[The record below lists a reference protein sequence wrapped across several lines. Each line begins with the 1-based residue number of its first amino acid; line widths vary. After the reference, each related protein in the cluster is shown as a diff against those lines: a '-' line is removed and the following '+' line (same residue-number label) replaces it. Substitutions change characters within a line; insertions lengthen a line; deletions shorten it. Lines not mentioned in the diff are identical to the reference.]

1 MAEQNGSVN
10 KNALSIPEV
19 IPILP
24 LQNVLVFPKTMIPLE
39 VTGSASVLVD
49 EAMTKDRLV
58 GLIMA
63 KKEPETSQQFKKE
76 ELHAVGTCAM
86 IMKMAKTSEHNTQLL
101 LQGVSRFSI
110 EEMVE
115 GKQYQQARINV
126 IEEKESKDIETEALV
141 SNLLSLF
148 DKILKL
154 SPFLPPEFGP
164 MAKSITDAGILAD
177 LIASIINA
185 PVEEKQKILD
195 IADVKERL
203 KELTRMVNHQMEVLE
218 LGNKIQSKVKDD
230 IDKSQREYYL
240 RQQLKA
246 IRQELGEADENAVET
261 DEYRKKIE
269 EKNLPEEAK
278 KEALRELERLS
289 RMHPSSAEYTVSS
302 TYLDWVTALPWQNS
316 TEDNLDIALA
326 RRILDEDHYGLAKPK
341 KRIIEYLAVRKLK
354 PDSKGPIL
362 CFAGPPGTGKT
373 SLGQSIARALGRKF
387 WRIALGGV
395 RDEAEIRGH
404 RRTYIG
410 ALPGRII
417 QGLRRA
423 ESNNPVFMLDEIDK
437 LGNDF
442 RGDPSSALL
451 EVLDPQQNYSFTDH
465 YLDVPFD
472 LSKVLFIATANML
485 ETIPP
490 ALLDRLE
497 VIELSGYTQE
507 EKMKIAEKYLIP
519 RQLKENGLSGDQFKL
534 TQKALASII
543 TGYTREAGVR
553 NLEREIANACRG
565 VAAQIAE
572 GSIKSKTV
580 TEKDIHKYL
589 GAPRVPTD
597 IDARITRPGI
607 AIGLAW
613 TPVGG
618 DVLFIEA
625 TAMQG
630 KKGLT
635 LTGQLGDV
643 MKESAAAALS
653 FIRANARELGVN
665 PDFFDDRDIHIHV
678 PAGAT
683 PKDGPSAGVTMLTA
697 LTSLLTGRKVKKQL
711 AMTGEITLRGAVL
724 PVGGIKEKVLAA
736 YRAGI
741 KTVILPEWNRKDL
754 EDIPADVQKKIAFH
768 FVGDMMDVLLLALEP
783 AKEKA
788 AAKKT
793 VSSKG
798 VKSSAKKTAKTAN
811 GKVAAQPVKGE
822 SRKGQT
828 AFTKK
833 H

>member
-1 MAEQNGSVN
+1 MTEQNVPQQN
-10 KNALSIPEV
+10 KNTFNIPEV

-24 LQNVLVFPKTMIPLE
+24 LHNVLVFPKTMIPLE
-39 VTGSASVLVD
+39 VTGSASLLVD
-49 EAMTKDRLV
+49 EAMTTDRLI
-58 GLIMA
+58 GLIMSKNDPEKPNEY
-63 KKEPETSQQFKKE
+63 KKDD
-76 ELHAVGTCAM
+76 LHSVGTCAV
-86 IMKMAKTSEHNTQLL
+86 IMKMAKTMDNHTQLL

-110 EEMVE
+110 DEIIA
-115 GKQYQQARINV
+115 GKPYQQARIKI
-126 IEEKESKDIETEALV
+126 IEEKDVKDLETEALM

-148 DKILKL
+148 DRILKL

-164 MAKSITDAGILAD
+164 MAKSIAEAGTLAD
-177 LIASIINA
+177 LITSIINA
-185 PVEEKQKILD
+185 PVEEKQKVLN
-195 IADVKERL
+195 IADVKKRL
-203 KELTRMVNHQMEVLE
+203 KELTLMVNHQMEVLE
-218 LGNKIQSKVKDD
+218 LGNKIQTKVKDD

-240 RQQLKA
+240 RQQIKA
-246 IRQELGEADENAVET
+246 IKQELGESDENTVET
-261 DEYRKKIE
+261 EEYRKKIE

-302 TYLDWVTALPWQNS
+302 TYLDWMTALPWHDA
-316 TEDNLDIALA
+316 TPDNLDITKA
-326 RRILDEDHYGLAKPK
+326 RQVLDEDHYGLAKPK

-362 CFAGPPGTGKT
+362 CFVGPPGTGKT
-373 SLGQSIARALGRKF
+373 SLGHSIARALGRKF
-387 WRIALGGV
+387 IRISLGGV

-417 QGLRRA
+417 QGIRRA

-437 LGNDF
+437 VGSDF

-451 EVLDPQQNYSFTDH
+451 EVLDPQQNNTFSDH

-472 LSKVLFIATANML
+472 LSGVMFITTANML
-485 ETIPP
+485 DTIPP

-497 VIELSGYTQE
+497 VIELNGYTQE
-507 EKMKIAEKYLIP
+507 EKVKIAERYLIP
-519 RQLKENGLSGDQFKL
+519 RQLKENGLSDAQFKI
-534 TQKALASII
+534 TGKALNTII
-543 TGYTREAGVR
+543 SGYTREAGVR

-572 GSIKSKTV
+572 GVIKSKTL
-580 TEKDIHKYL
+580 TEKNIADYL
-589 GAPRVPTD
+589 GPVRVMTD
-597 IDARITRPGI
+597 IDARISRPGI

-618 DVLFIEA
+618 DMLFIEA
-625 TAMQG
+625 TAMKG

-653 FIRANARELGVN
+653 FIRTNAKALDVKPE
-665 PDFFDDRDIHIHV
+665 FFEDMDIHIHV
-678 PAGAT
+678 PAGAI
-683 PKDGPSAGVTMLTA
+683 PKDGPSAGVTMFAA
-697 LTSLLTGRKVKKQL
+697 LTSLLTNRKVKKHL

-741 KTVILPEWNRKDL
+741 KTILLPEWNRKDID
-754 EDIPADVQKKIAFH
+754 DIPDNVRKSISFH
-768 FVGDMMDVLLLALEP
+768 FIKDMLDVIRLALEP
-783 AKEKA
+783 LQEKKVKA
-788 AAKKT
+788 SSSKNKKPVVRTKKKT
-793 VSSKG
+793 KL
-798 VKSSAKKTAKTAN
+798 KKA
-811 GKVAAQPVKGE
+811 
-822 SRKGQT
+822 SI
-828 AFTKK
+828 KK
-833 H
+833 